1 MKGRHLL
8 LSGLLFAAGIALI
21 VIAYTNTGVKPVLP
35 EKAEEMIRTDT
46 SVVVLDVRTTE
57 EYKSETGHLAR
68 AILIPVQEL
77 EGRIEELAPFRDRTI
92 ITYCRSGKRSSK
104 AADILSARGFRV
116 LNMEGGILKWDTL
129 NLPVV
134 KEENR

>member
-1 MKGRHLL
+1 MKGKHLL
-8 LSGLLFAAGIALI
+8 LPGLLLAAGITLI
-21 VIAYTNTGVKPVLP
+21 VLATTNTGVKPVSP
-35 EKAEEMIRTDT
+35 EKAEVMIRTDT

-57 EYKSETGHLAR
+57 EYKSETGHLGR

-116 LNMEGGILKWDTL
+116 LNMEGGILKWDAL

-134 KEENR
+134 KEEDR